1 MKMNFTEFK
10 DFIKDFETISI
21 TDDTVFNISTDSQT
35 VNYYFYLWRE
45 KKKRYE
51 NRNIPFYKYCKWKNA
66 ALGIVGKNIKKR
78 QTIELRRC
86 RENEHRHYRL

>member
-45 KKKRYE
+45 KKKRFE
-51 NRNIPFYKYCKWKNA
+51 NRHIPFYKYFKWKSA
-66 ALGIVGKNIKKR
+66 ALGIVKKNIKKR
-78 QTIELRRC
+78 QTIDIRRY
-86 RENEHRHYRL
+86 RGNEYRHYRR